1 MPPPA
6 EAPSFRDTVVF
17 ETSLVRVGAFR
28 CDADHPAFRHS
39 DPIQNHCVWFSRTP
53 VVIQPERERAFV
65 ANGHIAV
72 FYNRAQSFGRVRVDT
87 DGDYSDWFAID
98 EAAAYD
104 ILDACA
110 PNIHP
115 RDHPFPW
122 SYVRVNAQTYLQQR
136 RLFQAATSGSPQ
148 DRLAIEEGT
157 IRLVHQLVAKAL
169 AADARSRSTVIRP
182 RHRDLVHETER
193 LLSRTCEESISL
205 TALAKQVGSS
215 VYQLVPRL
223 PPNHGHDDAPV
234 PATPA
239 PAHDARGGDRTARDD
254 HGYRRARR
262 LSESQPFHVR
272 LPTGVRSVAVGSP
285 AHSGPR
291 VQGQL
296 RGASKS
302 RVGPLDPRLVDCA
315 EEAPYASADS

>member
-136 RLFQAATSGSPQ
+136 RLFEAATSGSPQ

-215 VYQLVPRL
+215 VYHLCRVFRRITGMTMHQYRQRL
-223 PPNHGHDDAPV
+223 RLRMTLEAV
-234 PATPA
+234 TERRATITDIA
-239 PAHDARGGDRTARDD
+239 ARGGFPSHSHFTCAFRREFGLLPSVLRHTAVLACKDNCAA
-254 HGYRRARR
+254 RAR
-262 LSESQPFHVR
+262 V
-272 LPTGVRSVAVGSP
+272 V
-285 AHSGPR
+285 
-291 VQGQL
+291 
-296 RGASKS
+296 
-302 RVGPLDPRLVDCA
+302 
-315 EEAPYASADS
+315 